1 MPLASLADP
10 QASSNQG
17 RERGKKCEGEEGA
30 RGMPLACLANPPVS
44 SSQGRERGDEG
55 RERRGRVWE
64 CKTPLA
70 CLENPVAS
78 FSQGKENERERGGR
92 ERERE

>member
-1 MPLASLADP
+1 
-10 QASSNQG
+10 
-17 RERGKKCEGEEGA
+17 
-30 RGMPLACLANPPVS
+30 MPLACLANPPVS

-78 FSQGKENERERGGR
+78 FSQGKENERERGGER
-92 ERERE
+92 ERERMNE